1 MTVLISINYSLHL
14 VTHFFQSSSHS
25 FVFLWGN
32 HIVNLQNHLNDLSC
46 EFKLVLL
53 WGCRFKDTLLEHVC
67 CALVVSIYSDE
78 WICILNL
85 LFADWA
91 DVLYRIKAW
100 VLCKSQRNFFQS
112 ISKSAHCI
120 LFNTLDLV
128 GGRSYCDWTRQFS
141 GTTTSNNIIVT
152 NHIANNTDCVVKTT
166 SSFVTDHSWA
176 TANQNCDCFG
186 VFAILDENDSIVW
199 STETY
204 FLNRTSFTKFVWC
217 NFLKTR
223 DDSCTCCDS

>member
-78 WICILNL
+78 WISIFNL

-91 DVLYRIKAW
+91 DVFDWIETW
-100 VLCKSQRNFFQS
+100 VLCESQRNFFQS

-128 GGRSYCDWTRQFS
+128 GGCSYCNWTRQFS
-141 GTTTSNNIIVT
+141 GTTTTNNIIVT
-152 NHIANNTDCVVKTT
+152 NHIANNTDCVVKAT
-166 SSFVTDHSWA
+166 SCFITNYSGTA
-176 TANQNCDCFG
+176 ANQNGDCFW
-186 VFAILDENDSIVW
+186 VFAILNENDSIVW

-204 FLNRTSFTKFVWC
+204 FLNWTSLTEFVWRD
-217 NFLKTR
+217 FLKAGNNSST
-223 DDSCTCCDS
+223 SCNS